1 MNKLFSAMMI
11 ALLLLAISAC
21 APAQSSSLPTDS
33 IEPTTV
39 FTTAEP
45 AVTSSAISTT
55 SQSTTTTTAMPIPT
69 PASGTYRLVDAYPQ
83 LSFNQPL
90 YFAVSGEKSRD
101 CYVVERSGLI
111 RVFEDRSDVD
121 KTLTF
126 LDISQRID
134 SSKQEKG
141 LLGLAFHPDYQ
152 RNGYLYVN
160 YTNQDYTVISR
171 FTRRENNSLEAD
183 PASELVLLTIRQPYA
198 NHNGGQLAF
207 GPDGCLYIATGD
219 GGSSG
224 DPQNNAQDRASL
236 LGKILRID
244 VDRPVNDKPYGIP
257 DDNPFAGNIRG
268 YSEEIFALGLR
279 NPWRFSFDG
288 AGNLWVADV
297 GQNKLEEIDLVE
309 NGRNYGW
316 SALEGSLPFRE
327 IPGVNLAQ
335 MVLPIWEYDREQ
347 GKCVTGGY
355 VYDGD
360 LSASLKGTYIY
371 GDFIS
376 GRIWALWDFS
386 ERQVKNQLLLETGL
400 MISSFGIDAFG
411 ELRIVDYAGK
421 LYRLSEDSSSN

>member
-1 MNKLFSAMMI
+1 MTKLFAAIMT
-11 ALLLLAISAC
+11 ALLLLTISAC
-21 APAQSSSLPTDS
+21 AAVPSSSLSTNS

-39 FTTAEP
+39 LTTKETTG
-45 AVTSSAISTT
+45 TSSATSTN
-55 SQSTTTTTAMPIPT
+55 SQSTATTTAMPIPM
-69 PASGTYRLVDAYPQ
+69 PASGTYQLVDAYPQ

-90 YFAVSGEKSRD
+90 YFAVSGDDSRD

-111 RVFEDRSDVD
+111 RIFEDRSDVEEIR
-121 KTLTF
+121 TF
-126 LDISQRID
+126 LDISKRID

-152 RNGYLYVN
+152 RNGFLYVN
-160 YTNQDYTVISR
+160 YTNQEHSVISR
-171 FTRRENNSLEAD
+171 FTRRENNRLEAD
-183 PASELVLLTIRQPYA
+183 PASELVLMTIKQPYA

-224 DPQNNAQDRASL
+224 DPQNNAQNQASL

-244 VDRPVNDKPYGIP
+244 VDQPENDKPYGIP
-257 DDNPFAGNIRG
+257 DDNPYAGNTRG
-268 YSEEIFALGLR
+268 YAEEIFALGLR
-279 NPWRFSFDG
+279 NPWRFSFDQ

-297 GQNKLEEIDLVE
+297 GQNKLEEINLVE

-316 SALEGSLPFRE
+316 NAREGSLPYKE
-327 IPGVNLAQ
+327 IPGVNLAE
-335 MVLPIWEYDREQ
+335 MVAPVWEYDRDQ
-347 GKCVTGGY
+347 GKSVTGGY
-355 VYDGD
+355 VYNGD
-360 LSASLKGTYIY
+360 LAPSLKGTYIY

-376 GRIWALWDFS
+376 GRLWALWDFS

-400 MISSFGIDAFG
+400 SISSFGIDAFG

-421 LYRLSEDSSSN
+421 LYRLSEVN